1 MHSSEFCESELQE
14 TQGWSKTNTRRN
26 TKSKGEIH
34 PNSEKRVSWIRIEI
48 SGSQN
53 SKYST
58 QICLEATLVRKYEP
72 ANHSLPGFENI
83 WKSKPRVGVVH
94 KHPILSVE
102 DLLDQQLKK
111 NIICFVFIFVLK
123 NKKKVYLFCNLVLN
137 VSVSCSLFL

>member
-34 PNSEKRVSWIRIEI
+34 PNSEKKASWIRIEI
-48 SGSQN
+48 SGRQN

-58 QICLEATLVRKYEP
+58 QICLEATLVRNYEP

-83 WKSKPRVGVVH
+83 
-94 KHPILSVE
+94 
-102 DLLDQQLKK
+102 
-111 NIICFVFIFVLK
+111 
-123 NKKKVYLFCNLVLN
+123 
-137 VSVSCSLFL
+137 

>member
-34 PNSEKRVSWIRIEI
+34 PNSEKKASWIRIEI

-58 QICLEATLVRKYEP
+58 QICLEATLARNYEP

-111 NIICFVFIFVLK
+111 K
-123 NKKKVYLFCNLVLN
+123 HYLFCVHICLKRQK
-137 VSVSCSLFL
+137 